1 MNNVEKHNLGHPT
14 LIFES
19 CKKAGGGGGG
29 GGGCLSQLKKKELS
43 YQLKLQLNQTSHTKE
58 EEGNDPSMA
67 QGSKHLMGHVIVLF
81 QE

>member
-29 GGGCLSQLKKKELS
+29 GGGGGAFHNSRRKN
-43 YQLKLQLNQTSHTKE
+43 YPTNLNY
-58 EEGNDPSMA
+58 N
-67 QGSKHLMGHVIVLF
+67 
-81 QE
+81 